1 MSADRLQ
8 IVTIP
13 FLLVTIISFLL
24 VFYWQ
29 YKRLDNETN
38 RLVIIA
44 TRLALFLPFYGILIY
59 ISLAIPVLYLALE
72 VPTAIIEGYSFYT
85 FFVLMVVN
93 LGGPNETVNYLNAS
107 NKPLLFYCCC
117 PSDKKQ
123 FYKNACWNVFHFLFS
138 RVVVVLLSVI
148 CSYAALANG
157 NKIAKLLSVI
167 FALVALIQ
175 LCYGVASVV
184 NLYEDVY
191 GNLKNLN
198 GVLKV
203 FLLKISVGLITLQ
216 GIVVECLVEFGGN
229 PYDSNSEYSAA
240 DRLQRNFCAL
250 ILIEFT
256 VMAGVYLW
264 AFGAPVTVPST
275 PYAKYIAVKGN
286 IQRNDKPTAGWF
298 LCEVLRF
305 SDVFGTLALE
315 EDSSILKLGE
325 HLMSNDGV

>member
-1 MSADRLQ
+1 MTKDRLGL
-8 IVTIP
+8 VTIP

-29 YKRLDNETN
+29 YNKLDNENN
-38 RLVIIA
+38 RLVIIS

-59 ISLAIPVLYLALE
+59 ISLAIPVLYLAFE

-117 PSDKKQ
+117 PSDKKK
-123 FYKNACWNVFHFLFS
+123 FYQNACWNVFHFLFT

-157 NKIAKLLSVI
+157 NKIAKLLSVL

-175 LCYGVASVV
+175 LIYGVASVV

-191 GNLKNLN
+191 SNLKNLN

-203 FLLKISVGLITLQ
+203 FLLKISVGLITIQ
-216 GIVVECLVEFGGN
+216 GIIVECLVEFGGN
-229 PYDSNSEYSAA
+229 PYQSNSNYSAA

-256 VMAGVYLW
+256 IMAGIYLW
-264 AFGAPVTVPST
+264 AFGSPVTAPST
-275 PYAKYIAVKGN
+275 PYLKYIASKNN
-286 IQRNDKPTAGWF
+286 IQRNDKPTFCWF

-305 SDVFGTLALE
+305 SDVFGTLNLE
-315 EDSSILKLGE
+315 EDASILKL
-325 HLMSNDGV
+325 DGNL